1 VYDVKK
7 GEQIINATTPYTAAL
22 DRGVGYFKPAEYR
35 VVVESEGYKTKEVTI
50 KGTVNGWYVG
60 GNILFGG
67 LIGWLIVDPITGAMY
82 NLPKEVSVDL
92 SEPKASEQRE
102 GGQEIVLLLRERNA
116 LPEEVKRQMTLVGML
131 STR

>member
-1 VYDVKK
+1 
-7 GEQIINATTPYTAAL
+7 
-22 DRGVGYFKPAEYR
+22 
-35 VVVESEGYKTKEVTI
+35 
-50 KGTVNGWYVG
+50 
-60 GNILFGG
+60 
-67 LIGWLIVDPITGAMY
+67 MY

-102 GGQEIVLLLRERNA
+102 GGQEIVLLLRERNT